1 MIRALRTADIDRV
14 SEIWLRNNTEVH
26 DYIPARYWQD
36 ALEPVKGMLAQG
48 EVYVY
53 EGPEGRI
60 EGFIGLE
67 EEHIEGIFVERA
79 ARSGG
84 IGRQLMDHA
93 KGLRSRLSLN
103 VYQRNVRA
111 VRFYEREGFQIQC
124 EHMDETVGQAEHI
137 MVWERDEPSSL

>member
-14 SEIWLRNNTEVH
+14 SEIWLRSNTEVH
-26 DYIPARYWQD
+26 DYVPARYWQD
-36 ALEPVKGMLAQG
+36 VLEPVKGMLVQG
-48 EVYVY
+48 EVYVF

-67 EEHIEGIFVERA
+67 GEHIEGIFVGRA
-79 ARSGG
+79 VRSGG
-84 IGRQLMDHA
+84 IGRQLMDHV
-93 KGLRSRLSLN
+93 KGLRARLSLN

-111 VRFYEREGFQIQC
+111 VRFYEREGFRIWR
-124 EHMDETVGQAEHI
+124 EHMDEAVGQAEHI